1 MTKQFQIQIVTHKSI
16 NALLHLQA
24 NCEVNKVY
32 EVHQMKSLKCMTKQ
46 FQIQIVT
53 HKSMYALLHS
63 QANCRWPKIVTFKF
77 SLINQAAFA
86 GNKASSTP

>member
-1 MTKQFQIQIVTHKSI
+1 MVYKVHK
-16 NALLHLQA
+16 LY
-24 NCEVNKVY
+24 EVYKLY
-32 EVHQMKSLKCMTKQ
+32 EVHQINPLKCMTKQ

-53 HKSMYALLHS
+53 HKSMYALLHL

-86 GNKASSTP
+86 GHKASFTP